1 MNRIGAKGTALIT
14 GASTGIGAVYADR
27 LAKRG
32 HDLILVARNKERLA
46 SLARRLSNCT
56 GRKVETLEADLTSP
70 ADLQRVE
77 DILRTNASIS
87 MLVNNAG
94 VGAAGTLVA
103 SDVDKMDDMIRLNVT
118 ALTRLTY
125 AAAPGFVA
133 RGNGTIINISSTVAI
148 APEMLNGVYGGT
160 KAFVIVG
167 ETSLG
172 GRIAQAFFWCA
183 VVAIPLGILM
193 ASFRWLFELIN
204 PVAAP
209 MRAMPLTAFLPAFIA
224 LFGMDETMK
233 VAFLWFGMFFYLLA
247 VVVEEVNRVDNSLLE
262 TAYTLGAKQRN
273 ALWLLFRA
281 SFPAI
286 FSSFRILYDIGWTYV
301 ILAEMVNSRKG
312 VGYMVEAARKV
323 LDFERVYAGIIA
335 IGIAAFLFRFL
346 LTFLEGRLFP
356 WRKGSSTF
364 SGSGAAVPSATAHLK
379 AAKHGA

>member
-1 MNRIGAKGTALIT
+1 MMSDWFTIRKEVSPRVRWAFAFISWGMVVLLWIGLTNWEILPPFSLPKPLGVVRAFGKLWTE
-14 GASTGIGAVYADR
+14 Y
-27 LAKRG
+27 
-32 HDLILVARNKERLA
+32 DLL
-46 SLARRLSNCT
+46 
-56 GRKVETLEADLTSP
+56 G
-70 ADLQRVE
+70 
-77 DILRTNASIS
+77 
-87 MLVNNAG
+87 
-94 VGAAGTLVA
+94 
-103 SDVDKMDDMIRLNVT
+103 NV
-118 ALTRLTY
+118 
-125 AAAPGFVA
+125 FK
-133 RGNGTIINISSTVAI
+133 SWW
-148 APEMLNGVYGGT
+148 
-160 KAFVIVG
+160 
-167 ETSLG
+167 
-172 GRIAQAFFWCA
+172 RIAQAFVWCA

-247 VVVEEVNRVDNSLLE
+247 VVVEEANRVDNALLE
-262 TAYTLGAKQRN
+262 TAYTLGAKQRQ
-273 ALWLLFRA
+273 ALWLVFRA

-346 LTFLEGRLFP
+346 LTFMEGRLFP
-356 WRKGSSTF
+356 WRKASAALAG
-364 SGSGAAVPSATAHLK
+364 GGAAVASATAHLK
-379 AAKHGA
+379 AAKHGT